1 MPEVTG
7 KIMRTLKEDTIIGI
21 NIRKRSREIAMELLY
36 QSTINNK
43 ESEELIE
50 DYIEQ
55 YGEVEEVDR
64 QYISSV
70 VGGVREKQAEID
82 ALIEA
87 NLVKWKLNRIPKI
100 NMSILRV
107 ALYEILFMDEIPN
120 TVSINEAVE
129 ISKKY
134 SDDQSAAF
142 INGILDKIEK
152 SPKGE

>member
-1 MPEVTG
+1 
-7 KIMRTLKEDTIIGI
+7 MRTLKEDTIIGI

-43 ESEELIE
+43 EPEELIE

-70 VGGVREKQAEID
+70 VGGVREKQGEID

-100 NMSILRV
+100 NMAILRV
-107 ALYEILFMDEIPN
+107 ALYEILYMEDIPN

>member
-1 MPEVTG
+1 
-7 KIMRTLKEDTIIGI
+7 MRTLKEDTIIGI

-36 QSTINNK
+36 QSTINSK

-64 QYISSV
+64 QYLSTV

-82 ALIEA
+82 AMIEA

-107 ALYEILFMDEIPN
+107 ALYEILFMEEIPN

-152 SPKGE
+152 SAKGE

>member
-1 MPEVTG
+1 
-7 KIMRTLKEDTIIGI
+7 
-21 NIRKRSREIAMELLY
+21 MELLY

-107 ALYEILFMDEIPN
+107 ALYEILFMEEIPN

>member
-1 MPEVTG
+1 
-7 KIMRTLKEDTIIGI
+7 MRTLKEDTIIGI

-107 ALYEILFMDEIPN
+107 ALYEILFMEEIPN